1 MEDLQETKL
10 NGSCRKKMLESTA
23 NNDGKIENENPAI
36 KMLPG
41 FIASVRVRCG
51 KPNCR
56 CSRGAR
62 HLAYYHVT
70 YSRGFRFRKYVRRDQ
85 VAELRAA
92 CKAYRD
98 LQAQLRAGRA
108 EYKELLAH
116 ARKLVKL
123 FDQ

>member
-1 MEDLQETKL
+1 
-10 NGSCRKKMLESTA
+10 MLESTA
-23 NNDGKIENENPAI
+23 NNDAKIKTHNSAI

-62 HLAYYHVT
+62 HRAYYHVT
-70 YSRGFRFRKYVRRDQ
+70 YSRGFRLRKYVRRDE
-85 VAELRAA
+85 VAEARAA

-98 LQAQLRAGRA
+98 LQAQLRGGRA
-108 EYKELLAH
+108 EYKRTLARMRELIRYLCNE
-116 ARKLVKL
+116 
-123 FDQ
+123 